1 MKQAL
6 RTVLGVIVTL
16 SMVPCASAAPK
27 KLDTPSGMPEITIMG
42 VTKKEVID
50 TVVEHSL
57 AEGQRVLSVND
68 YSVTVGKDA
77 TNVAAMMAAGSQQNW
92 TPQVR
97 LTYNLVDTSDGV
109 RVFVRSE
116 MVTNPQSQ
124 NEKAKDYTAAL
135 LEPLQ
140 ALLVRLKTEMEGQ

>member
-1 MKQAL
+1 
-6 RTVLGVIVTL
+6 
-16 SMVPCASAAPK
+16 
-27 KLDTPSGMPEITIMG
+27 MG

-50 TVVEHSL
+50 TFVEQSL

-68 YSVTVGKDA
+68 YSLAVGKDVTSFA
-77 TNVAAMMAAGSQQNW
+77 GMMAAGSQRNW
-92 TPQVR
+92 TPLVR
-97 LTYNLVDTSDGV
+97 ITYSLLDTSDGV

-124 NEKAKDYTAAL
+124 NEKAKDYTTAL

-140 ALLVRLKTEMEGQ
+140 ALLVRLKTKMEGE